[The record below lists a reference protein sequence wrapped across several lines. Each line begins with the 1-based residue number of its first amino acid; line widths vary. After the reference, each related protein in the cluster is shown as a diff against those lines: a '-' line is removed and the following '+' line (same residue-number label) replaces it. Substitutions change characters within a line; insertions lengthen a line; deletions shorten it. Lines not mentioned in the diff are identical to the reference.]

1 MYYKDIT
8 EKKGQIKLGTDSKV
22 RKTAKTTMSL
32 WCQRKNKEYLLIQP
46 DSSYVNLSNEKDL
59 GHTISIDDWVQ
70 EMNQVIEL
78 NKNAKEQGYQEDG
91 HEYHS
96 DQSD

>member
-1 MYYKDIT
+1 MYYKDMN

-22 RKTAKTTMSL
+22 RKTGRTNMSL

-46 DSSYVNLSNEKDL
+46 DSSYVNLANEKEL

-70 EMNQVIEL
+70 EMN
-78 NKNAKEQGYQEDG
+78 
-91 HEYHS
+91 
-96 DQSD
+96 